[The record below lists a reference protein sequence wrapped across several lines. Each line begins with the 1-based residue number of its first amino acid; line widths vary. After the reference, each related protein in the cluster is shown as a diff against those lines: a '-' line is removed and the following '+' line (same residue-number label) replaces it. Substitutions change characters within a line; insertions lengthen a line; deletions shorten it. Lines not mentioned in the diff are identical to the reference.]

1 MSPRPDN
8 PETVLAA
15 FAVEP
20 THDRTTLDSYIAAYP
35 ELTSELL
42 ELAMELETGEDDSPI
57 DLESPAV
64 AGSWV
69 RYSQAVA
76 GALTSESFTR
86 ETAVK
91 LGIKTAVIVQ
101 LRDRT
106 VELASIPSIFL
117 DRLAEA
123 LGTGID
129 QVSAYLSEPRTLAA
143 GASYKSDGKP
153 ATGQQMKLSDV
164 MAQCGHAPDEIL
176 RLLGEE

>member
-1 MSPRPDN
+1 MTRRADT
-8 PETVLAA
+8 PEDVLAA

-20 THDRTTLDSYIAAYP
+20 THDKTTLDSYLAAYP

-42 ELAMELETGEDDSPI
+42 ELAMELEAGEDDSHI

-64 AGSWV
+64 VGSWA
-69 RYSQAVA
+69 RYSQAGM
-76 GALTSESFTR
+76 GALTPASFSR
-86 ETAVK
+86 ETAAK

-101 LRDRT
+101 LRDRA
-106 VELASIPSIFL
+106 VELASIPASFL
-117 DRLAEA
+117 TRLAEA

-129 QVSAYLSEPRTLAA
+129 QLSAYLSEPRTLAA

-153 ATGQQMKLSDV
+153 TAGRQMRLADV
-164 MAQCGHAPDEIL
+164 MAQCGHTPEEIS